1 MLKDPVHV
9 RTVSRRA
16 AERRGENHVFRLR
29 GKIGRQ
35 FGHRPGDAVQSRWVG
50 IGKEGDTRVDHPLRP
65 NSLKTYVR
73 EGILTCR

>member
-16 AERRGENHVFRLR
+16 AGRRGDHVFRLR
-29 GKIGRQ
+29 GEIGRQ
-35 FGHRPGDAVQSRWVG
+35 FGHRPGDAVQLRRVG